1 MDDKKSLKRELKRL
15 VESNPDFEAAA
26 IVSFDRSTIVSV
38 FPEVIDDTK
47 IAAMTAALFMLGE
60 RGVLEV
66 VRGNLKRIMIEG
78 DNGLILVRAVGKN
91 RILVLST
98 NRNSRLGDGLG
109 SGHFNFHFPDSD
121 SDGGDETG
129 TGLSEYFYV

>member
-15 VESNPDFEAAA
+15 VESNPDYEAAA
-26 IVSFDRSTIVSV
+26 IVSFDGFTIVSV
-38 FPEVIDDTK
+38 FPEVIDDAK

-98 NRNSRLGDGLG
+98 NTNSHLEDELG
-109 SGHFNFHFPDSD
+109 SGHFSFHFPDSN

-129 TGLSEYFYV
+129 LGLSEFF